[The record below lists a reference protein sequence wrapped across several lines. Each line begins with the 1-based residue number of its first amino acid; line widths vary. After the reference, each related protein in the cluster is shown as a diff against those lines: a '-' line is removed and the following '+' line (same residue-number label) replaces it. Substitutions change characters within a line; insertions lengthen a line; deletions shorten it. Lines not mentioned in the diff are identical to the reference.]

1 MLIHCLLNKSQKN
14 EQKAQAKAYR
24 LEILMTNSIWA
35 ESIRPTPSPRQL
47 GKRWLCWLSPSHC
60 RHNHPHCCHR
70 IHRLLLL
77 PQMPSPFVSAARVGN
92 GEELSTPPP
101 PRVAITATRHH
112 RRCWRQHTLPRSRSR
127 FGAPTRCLA
136 LRPSMLFG
144 HWDAV
149 GSSLGDRRT
158 SKQP

>member
-35 ESIRPTPSPRQL
+35 ESILPTPSPRQL
-47 GKRWLCWLSPSHC
+47 RKRWLCWLSPSHC

-77 PQMPSPFVSAARVGN
+77 PQMPSPSVSAARVGN
-92 GEELSTPPP
+92 GEELSTPHP
-101 PRVAITATRHH
+101 PRASPSPPQSPPQMLTPTYIATL
-112 RRCWRQHTLPRSRSR
+112 QELI
-127 FGAPTRCLA
+127 
-136 LRPSMLFG
+136 
-144 HWDAV
+144 
-149 GSSLGDRRT
+149 RRT
-158 SKQP
+158 HAVPCPSTIDALWSLRRGW

>member
-35 ESIRPTPSPRQL
+35 ESILPTPSPRQL
-47 GKRWLCWLSPSHC
+47 RKRWLCWLSPSHC

-77 PQMPSPFVSAARVGN
+77 PQMPSPSVSAARVGN

-101 PRVAITATRHH
+101 PRVAITATVTTADADANIHCHAPGVDSTHPRGALPFDH
-112 RRCWRQHTLPRSRSR
+112 RCSLVIE
-127 FGAPTRCLA
+127 TRLVA
-136 LRPSMLFG
+136 
-144 HWDAV
+144 A
-149 GSSLGDRRT
+149 
-158 SKQP
+158 